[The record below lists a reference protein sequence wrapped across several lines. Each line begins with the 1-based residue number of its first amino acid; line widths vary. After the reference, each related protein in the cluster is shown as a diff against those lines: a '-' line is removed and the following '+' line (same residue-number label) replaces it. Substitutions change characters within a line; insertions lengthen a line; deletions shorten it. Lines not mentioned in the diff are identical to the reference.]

1 MKKTHI
7 TLTVLAL
14 SFISFP
20 VLAEENA
27 RGPGKGGKGA
37 GLRNL
42 DKNGDRVITEE
53 EAGAEAWARIGQLD
67 KDGDGKVTGQEMM
80 AGARGKGMQGKGKGK
95 GNPGEFI
102 KRMDKNG
109 DGNLSK
115 DEVPEQFWARI
126 STLDKDGDSSISREE
141 FAAGAK
147 GRMADGGKGR
157 GFEMADKN
165 GDGKLTQDEAPK
177 FWDRISK
184 ADLDK
189 DGAVSREEMARARE
203 MAESM
208 KGNPGGAG
216 KGKGKG
222 KSAGGP
228 TAIFQK
234 FDGNK
239 DGKLAEEEVTGELW
253 ARISKADTNADGL
266 VSAEELKGVYANRG
280 GQ

>member
-7 TLTVLAL
+7 ILTALTVSL
-14 SFISFP
+14 FVFP
-20 VLAEENA
+20 LQAEEA
-27 RGPGKGGKGA
+27 AKGPGKGGKGA

-53 EAGAEAWARIGQLD
+53 EAGEAWARIGQLD
-67 KDGDGKVTGQEMM
+67 KDGDGKVTGEEMM
-80 AGARGKGMQGKGKGK
+80 AGAKGKGMQGKGKGK

-102 KRMDKNG
+102 KRMDKNE

-115 DEVPEQFWARI
+115 DEVPEQLWARI
-126 STLDKDGDSSISREE
+126 SALDKDGDSSISREE

-147 GRMADGGKGR
+147 GRMQQGANGR

-165 GDGKLTQDEAPK
+165 GDGKLTEEEAPK

-189 DGAVSREEMARARE
+189 DGAVSKEEMAKARE
-203 MAESM
+203 RAGAM
-208 KGNPGGAG
+208 KGNPGGSGGAG
-216 KGKGKG
+216 KGGGKG
-222 KSAGGP
+222 AGGP

-234 FDGNK
+234 FDENK
-239 DGKLAEEEVTGELW
+239 DGKLAEGEVDGELW

-266 VSAEELKGVYANRG
+266 VSSEELKDVYSKRA

>member
-14 SFISFP
+14 SFVAFP
-20 VLAEENA
+20 VLAEEEA
-27 RGPGKGGKGA
+27 GGPGKGA
-37 GLRNL
+37 GLRDL

-53 EAGAEAWARIGQLD
+53 EAGAAWARIGQLD

-80 AGARGKGMQGKGKGK
+80 AGAKGKGMQGKGKGK

-102 KRMDKNG
+102 KRMDKNE

-115 DEVPEQFWARI
+115 DEVPEQLWARI
-126 STLDKDGDSSISREE
+126 SQLDKDGDSSISREE
-141 FAAGAK
+141 LAAGAK
-147 GRMADGGKGR
+147 GRMEQGR

-177 FWDRISK
+177 FWDRISR

-189 DGAVSREEMARARE
+189 DGAVSMEEMAKARG

-208 KGNPGGAG
+208 KGNPSGGA
-216 KGKGKG
+216 GKGKG

-234 FDGNK
+234 FDQDK
-239 DGKLAEEEVTGELW
+239 DGKLAEDEVTGELW
-253 ARISKADTNADGL
+253 TRISKADTNADGL
-266 VSAEELKGVYANRG
+266 VSSEELKSIYANRA